1 VKKGDYDL
9 ACKAQS
15 QVVDAL
21 GKVHTKGDDL
31 VGSAV
36 KQKEDVCRKAS
47 VSAMN
52 EHRFTAG

>member
-1 VKKGDYDL
+1 
-9 ACKAQS
+9 
-15 QVVDAL
+15 VVDAL
-21 GKVHTKGDDL
+21 VKVHTKGDDL
-31 VGSAV
+31 VGAAV

>member
-15 QVVDAL
+15 QVVEAL
-21 GKVHTKGDDL
+21 SKVHTKGEDL

-36 KQKEDVCRKAS
+36 TQKNDLCQKAQ

-52 EHRFTAG
+52 QYRFLG